1 MSFSEWGDST
11 GIDRRKL
18 IVIVISAVAA
28 GAAIVLIALMFFN
41 KNASPAQAAPDT
53 GGVTVGES
61 AQETAHPLEALVV
74 APAGVSW
81 SAHPVRSPA
90 GLPPVA
96 LPAHPQFGPTEV
108 SANAASGFEQ
118 TASGALLAAAN
129 ILGRAGDSNAQ
140 DSLVVGPERDAFIH
154 ANLNPKRTADPG
166 EMVIYQGFRFVG
178 QGTTKQALVELMLG
192 RGASYQ
198 PSACTVDLRWLDGDW
213 KLYAHS
219 SSGCMDMSQAVSEA
233 DRASFVPW
241 GPG

>member
-1 MSFSEWGDST
+1 MSFSEWGDSA

-28 GAAIVLIALMFFN
+28 GAAIVLMALMLFN
-41 KNASPAQAAPDT
+41 RNNPPAQAVPAPLGT
-53 GGVTVGES
+53 AVGDAALEA
-61 AQETAHPLEALVV
+61 AQPLEALVV

-90 GLPPVA
+90 GLAPVA

-108 SANAASGFEQ
+108 SANAVSGFEQ
-118 TASGALLAAAN
+118 TASGVLLAAAN
-129 ILGRAGDSNAQ
+129 ILGRVGDSNAQ
-140 DSLVVGPERDAFIH
+140 DSLVIGPERDAFIY
-154 ANLNPKRTADPG
+154 ANLNPKRSADPG
-166 EMVIYQGFRFVG
+166 EMIIYQGFRFVG
-178 QGTTKQALVELMLG
+178 QGTTKQALVELLLG
-192 RGASYQ
+192 RGASFQ

-219 SSGCMDMSQAVSEA
+219 SSGCMDMSQAVSEV